1 MKKKVFAKKLTLNK
15 ETIATLNDKEMHN
28 VYAGGTV
35 VGPTC
40 NSMADCCTPTTENN
54 SIILTDTCE

>member
-1 MKKKVFAKKLTLNK
+1 MKNKVFAKKLTLNK
-15 ETIATLNDKEMHN
+15 ETISSLTNQEMND

-40 NSMADCCTPTTENN
+40 NSMADCCTPTTVAAG
-54 SIILTDTCE
+54 D